1 VAYEKFD
8 PSRAKLKELLIEA
21 INQLG
26 QELAYNTIYDLLKEQ
41 LSYGK
46 LKEKWESSF
55 QPGNNYSRESV
66 VDWISKNVVNAK
78 FNSVANMWIRAYILI
93 EIDNNSR
100 LVKKPKLEINKDRE
114 ESGSYQREKTVDID
128 SPISI
133 DNNMLVGEVLCIED
147 GAQLEMEIDEAYVL
161 FKQNLNL
168 LLDGVKSRDR
178 KILLKKFGIGL
189 PRPMLPKEIADQE
202 NLSSARVT
210 QIFQTTLEKM
220 MENAKKYNISEGE
233 MYDIINNIM

>member
-1 VAYEKFD
+1 
-8 PSRAKLKELLIEA
+8 
-21 INQLG
+21 
-26 QELAYNTIYDLLKEQ
+26 
-41 LSYGK
+41 
-46 LKEKWESSF
+46 
-55 QPGNNYSRESV
+55 
-66 VDWISKNVVNAK
+66 
-78 FNSVANMWIRAYILI
+78 
-93 EIDNNSR
+93 
-100 LVKKPKLEINKDRE
+100 
-114 ESGSYQREKTVDID
+114 
-128 SPISI
+128 
-133 DNNMLVGEVLCIED
+133 
-147 GAQLEMEIDEAYVL
+147 MEIDEAYVL